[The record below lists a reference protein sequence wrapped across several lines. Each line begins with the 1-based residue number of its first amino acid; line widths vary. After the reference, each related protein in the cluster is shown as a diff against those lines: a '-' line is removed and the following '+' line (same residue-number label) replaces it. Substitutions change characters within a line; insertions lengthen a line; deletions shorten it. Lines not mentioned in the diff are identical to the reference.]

1 MAITKKLTGHLS
13 ISTADYNSLIN
24 KPSINGI
31 PLVGNVEI
39 DVGESVDLSGLATK
53 EEMQAISG
61 QISTINSALE
71 NTVTE
76 SETLKIVE
84 DSTADLAT
92 KAELSAA
99 MDSVAPIPEET
110 LTAAMNAVFSTA
122 DPV

>member
-53 EEMQAISG
+53 
-61 QISTINSALE
+61 
-71 NTVTE
+71 
-76 SETLKIVE
+76 
-84 DSTADLAT
+84 
-92 KAELSAA
+92 AELSAA

-110 LTAAMNAVFSTA
+110 LTAVMNAVFSTA